1 MYIKESEVV
10 DVINSLRSNEGSRL
24 EGFMD
29 EFLKKIIIIKKGNTI
44 KIDIIEIFHSFMNGV
59 INASLASFLVQ
70 KIKKC

>member
-29 EFLKKIIIIKKGNTI
+29 EFLKKDNNNKKREYHQ
-44 KIDIIEIFHSFMNGV
+44 DRHY
-59 INASLASFLVQ
+59 
-70 KIKKC
+70 